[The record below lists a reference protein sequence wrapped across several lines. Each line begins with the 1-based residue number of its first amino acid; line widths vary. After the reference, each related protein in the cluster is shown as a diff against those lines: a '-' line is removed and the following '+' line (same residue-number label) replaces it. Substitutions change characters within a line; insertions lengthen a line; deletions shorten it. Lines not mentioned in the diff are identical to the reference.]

1 MRYTGRAA
9 GVSRGIHCAGSTR
22 VTQKDTHMTELQ
34 TPAPGTDFP
43 GKTLGIVGL
52 ILAIF
57 FNLIGLIISAVALNQ
72 SKTAG
77 FKNGPAK
84 AGIIVGAILLGLGII
99 ITIISIIAS
108 AAIVGTAGVVTTY

>member
-1 MRYTGRAA
+1 
-9 GVSRGIHCAGSTR
+9 
-22 VTQKDTHMTELQ
+22 MTDLQ

-72 SKTAG
+72 SKAAG

-99 ITIISIIAS
+99 FGIIFTVAG
-108 AAIVGTAGVVTTY
+108 AALVGTADVVTNY